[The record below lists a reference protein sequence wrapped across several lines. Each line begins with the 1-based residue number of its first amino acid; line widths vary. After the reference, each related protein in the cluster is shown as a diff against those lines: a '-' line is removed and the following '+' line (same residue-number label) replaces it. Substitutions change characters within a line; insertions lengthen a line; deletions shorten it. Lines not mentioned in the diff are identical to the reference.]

1 MASTRDDYESLYLRY
16 LELCNAHDF
25 DGMTAFYTPTIKVN
39 DAPMAPD
46 SVVTQFA
53 PLVAGFPDWK
63 WEVRSLLVDGD
74 LLALHFWVGGTHLG
88 TFRGI
93 EATGRRVRMS
103 EFTLYRVEG
112 DKFAE
117 VWDVSDMESLMA
129 QIGPTA
135 EAPTS

>member
-1 MASTRDDYESLYLRY
+1 MASTRDEFEALYEAY

-39 DAPMAPD
+39 DAVMQPD
-46 SVVTQFA
+46 SVVDQFA

-74 LLALHFWVGGTHLG
+74 LLGLHFWVGGTHLG

-93 EATGRRVRMS
+93 EPTGRRVRMS

-129 QIGPTA
+129 QITA
-135 EAPTS
+135 GAPAS

>member
-1 MASTRDDYESLYLRY
+1 MASTRDEFEALYMAY

-25 DGMTAFYTPTIKVN
+25 DGMTAFYTPTIMVN
-39 DAPMAPD
+39 DALMEPD

-74 LLALHFWVGGTHLG
+74 LLGLHFWVGGTHLG

-93 EATGRRVRMS
+93 EPTGRRVRMS

-129 QIGPTA
+129 QITA
-135 EAPTS
+135 GAPAS

>member
-63 WEVRSLLVDGD
+63 WRYAAFSS
-74 LLALHFWVGGTHLG
+74 T
-88 TFRGI
+88 
-93 EATGRRVRMS
+93 ATSSHCTSGWEEPTWAPSAGSRRPAA
-103 EFTLYRVEG
+103 G
-112 DKFAE
+112 
-117 VWDVSDMESLMA
+117 
-129 QIGPTA
+129 
-135 EAPTS
+135 